1 MKYLGAIYCNLYTP
15 KILMKKLAKSST
27 VKRIPR
33 PLGLTELMGQYH
45 KGNQNM
51 DVIRTYLIQQWI
63 ISHGVI
69 CGKTYNTLELSN
81 FLKCDPD
88 QIRLQMR
95 NVMLNTKLFTLEN
108 QQEVIE
114 SLIGQQITWALED
127 RMEIEHQVSILKDSQ
142 GMKYTPFITAE
153 LNKVLGL
160 KLNSSSNLQSIL
172 RSLNSGSTNIFN
184 QQNNISVE
192 SPGVD
197 IAEAVEIIQ
206 QENEK
211 LDSNKDVQYLDA
223 HYNVRELP
231 VVVANEQDGVDTS
244 KEGLNLKR
252 RDIENIVDNYK
263 GTLQE
268 FKAEEAEYED
278 LQDHHDSRR
287 EKELGIDPDYPDPET
302 LIYPG

>member
-45 KGNQNM
+45 KGNQTM
-51 DVIRTYLIQQWI
+51 DIIQTYLIQQWI

-95 NVMLNTKLFTLEN
+95 NVMLNTKLFTMEN

-184 QQNNISVE
+184 QQNNISLE

-197 IAEAVEIIQ
+197 MAEAIEIVQ

-211 LDSNKDVQYLDA
+211 LDSNKDIQYLDS
-223 HYNVRELP
+223 HYNVQELP
-231 VVVANEQDGVDTS
+231 VVVANEQEGIDTS

-287 EKELGIDPDYPDPET
+287 EKELCVDPDHPDPET

>member
-1 MKYLGAIYCNLYTP
+1 
-15 KILMKKLAKSST
+15 MKKLAKSST

-45 KGNQNM
+45 KGNQTM
-51 DVIRTYLIQQWI
+51 DIIQTYLIQQWI

-95 NVMLNTKLFTLEN
+95 NVMLNTKLFTMEN

-184 QQNNISVE
+184 QQNNISLE

-197 IAEAVEIIQ
+197 MAEAIEIVQ

-211 LDSNKDVQYLDA
+211 LDSNKDIQYLDS
-223 HYNVRELP
+223 HYNVQELP
-231 VVVANEQDGVDTS
+231 VVVANEQEGIDTS

-287 EKELGIDPDYPDPET
+287 EKELCVDPDHPDPET

>member
-45 KGNQNM
+45 KGNQTM
-51 DVIRTYLIQQWI
+51 DIIQTYLIQQWI

-69 CGKTYNTLELSN
+69 CGKSYNTLELSN

-211 LDSNKDVQYLDA
+211 LDSNKDIQYLDS
-223 HYNVRELP
+223 HYNVQELP
-231 VVVANEQDGVDTS
+231 VVVANEQEGVDTS

-287 EKELGIDPDYPDPET
+287 EKELGIDPDHPDPET

>member
-1 MKYLGAIYCNLYTP
+1 MKYLGAIYCNLYTL

-45 KGNQNM
+45 KGNQTM
-51 DVIRTYLIQQWI
+51 DIIRTYLIQQWI

-95 NVMLNTKLFTLEN
+95 NVMLNTKLFTMEN

-184 QQNNISVE
+184 QQNNISLE

-197 IAEAVEIIQ
+197 MAEAIEIIQ

-211 LDSNKDVQYLDA
+211 LDSNKDIQYLDS
-223 HYNVRELP
+223 HYNVQELP
-231 VVVANEQDGVDTS
+231 VVVANEQEGIDTS

-287 EKELGIDPDYPDPET
+287 EKELCVDPDHPDPET

>member
-1 MKYLGAIYCNLYTP
+1 MKYLGAIYCNLYTL

-45 KGNQNM
+45 KGNQTM
-51 DVIRTYLIQQWI
+51 DIIRTYLIQQWI

-95 NVMLNTKLFTLEN
+95 NVMLNTKLFTMEN

-184 QQNNISVE
+184 QQNNISLE

-197 IAEAVEIIQ
+197 MAEAIEIVQ

-211 LDSNKDVQYLDA
+211 LDSNKDIQYLDS
-223 HYNVRELP
+223 HYNVQELP
-231 VVVANEQDGVDTS
+231 VVVANEQEGIDTS

-287 EKELGIDPDYPDPET
+287 EKELCVDPDHPDPET

>member
-27 VKRIPR
+27 VKRISR

-45 KGNQNM
+45 KGNQTM
-51 DVIRTYLIQQWI
+51 DIIRTYLIQQWI

-95 NVMLNTKLFTLEN
+95 NVMLNTKLFTMEN

-184 QQNNISVE
+184 QQNNISLE

-197 IAEAVEIIQ
+197 IAEAIEIVQ

-211 LDSNKDVQYLDA
+211 LDSNKDIQYLDS
-223 HYNVRELP
+223 HYNVQELP
-231 VVVANEQDGVDTS
+231 VVVANEQEGIDTS

-287 EKELGIDPDYPDPET
+287 EKELCVDPDHPDPET

>member
-45 KGNQNM
+45 KGNQTM
-51 DVIRTYLIQQWI
+51 DIIRTYLIQQWI

-95 NVMLNTKLFTLEN
+95 NVMLNTKLFTMEN

-184 QQNNISVE
+184 QQNNISLE

-197 IAEAVEIIQ
+197 MAEAIEIVQ

-211 LDSNKDVQYLDA
+211 LDSNKDIQYLDS
-223 HYNVRELP
+223 HYNVQELP
-231 VVVANEQDGVDTS
+231 VVVANEQEGIDTS

-287 EKELGIDPDYPDPET
+287 EKELCVDPDHPDPET

>member
-1 MKYLGAIYCNLYTP
+1 MKYLGAIYCNLYTL

-45 KGNQNM
+45 KGNQTM
-51 DVIRTYLIQQWI
+51 DIIQTYLIQQWI

-95 NVMLNTKLFTLEN
+95 DVMLNTKLFTMEN

-184 QQNNISVE
+184 QQNNISLE

-197 IAEAVEIIQ
+197 MAEAIEIVQ

-211 LDSNKDVQYLDA
+211 LDSNKDIQYLDS
-223 HYNVRELP
+223 HYNVQELP
-231 VVVANEQDGVDTS
+231 VVVANEQEGIDTS

-287 EKELGIDPDYPDPET
+287 EKELCVDPDHPDPET

>member
-45 KGNQNM
+45 KGNQTM
-51 DVIRTYLIQQWI
+51 DIIRTYLIQQWI

-95 NVMLNTKLFTLEN
+95 NVMLNTKLFTMEN

-142 GMKYTPFITAE
+142 GMKYTPFITSE

-184 QQNNISVE
+184 QQNNISLE

-197 IAEAVEIIQ
+197 MAEAIEIVQ

-211 LDSNKDVQYLDA
+211 LDSNKDIQYLDS
-223 HYNVRELP
+223 HYNVKELP
-231 VVVANEQDGVDTS
+231 VVVANEQEGIDTS

-287 EKELGIDPDYPDPET
+287 EKELCVDPDHPDPET